1 MGSGTTKGAKL
12 NCFSQL
18 WEINEMDYRASLV
31 SFNKSFERHSTPI
44 VRQPHTLKS
53 NDQTIDERGNK
64 TGALPLPLIQFQ

>member
-1 MGSGTTKGAKL
+1 
-12 NCFSQL
+12 
-18 WEINEMDYRASLV
+18 MDYRASLV
-31 SFNKSFERHSTPI
+31 SFNKSFVRHSTPI